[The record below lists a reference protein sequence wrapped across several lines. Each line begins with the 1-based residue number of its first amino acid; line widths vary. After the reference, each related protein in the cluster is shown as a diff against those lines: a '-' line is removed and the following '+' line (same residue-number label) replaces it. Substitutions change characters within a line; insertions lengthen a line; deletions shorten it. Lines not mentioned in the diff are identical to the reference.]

1 MGTPIYV
8 APEII
13 EGKEYSGEK
22 VDVFA
27 SGVVLFIMLTGR
39 YPFYAATQHD
49 KRYILLMEGKIAD
62 YWKTFENKIDIT
74 DDVKDLLICMFA
86 YNPASRC
93 SLEQIAEHTWYQM
106 MVQVTS
112 AGEENSGKTIDKRER
127 EAKHTRAGLPQTP
140 EQYEP
145 YLI

>member
-39 YPFYAATQHD
+39 YPFYSGTAAD
-49 KRYILLMEGKIAD
+49 KRY
-62 YWKTFENKIDIT
+62 
-74 DDVKDLLICMFA
+74 
-86 YNPASRC
+86 
-93 SLEQIAEHTWYQM
+93 
-106 MVQVTS
+106 
-112 AGEENSGKTIDKRER
+112 
-127 EAKHTRAGLPQTP
+127 
-140 EQYEP
+140 QYF
-145 YLI
+145 I

>member
-49 KRYILLMEGKIAD
+49 KRYVLLMGGKIAD

-86 YNPASRC
+86 YNPA
-93 SLEQIAEHTWYQM
+93 
-106 MVQVTS
+106 
-112 AGEENSGKTIDKRER
+112 
-127 EAKHTRAGLPQTP
+127 
-140 EQYEP
+140 
-145 YLI
+145 

>member
-39 YPFYAATQHD
+39 YPFYAATLDD
-49 KRYILLMEGKIAD
+49 KRYSHLIEGKVEAF
-62 YWKTFENKIDIT
+62 WKTFENKIDISE
-74 DDVKDLLICMFA
+74 DVKDLLVHMFA
-86 YNPASRC
+86 YNPIDRYT
-93 SLEQIAEHTWYQM
+93 LEQIEEHNWYQI
-106 MVQVTS
+106 T
-112 AGEENSGKTIDKRER
+112 K
-127 EAKHTRAGLPQTP
+127 
-140 EQYEP
+140 
-145 YLI
+145 